1 MFYAAVNSYATQ
13 TSIGFSNT
21 WHAIGFA
28 TRQMRDAYVKDAKDL
43 ATKAIRS
50 NEIRT
55 YGGKPGQVSF
65 YDADGNLQ
73 THMQAGQFTD
83 GGERIDPVTAKVVDS
98 WRFKSFTE
106 D

>member
-1 MFYAAVNSYATQ
+1 MFYAAVNSHATE

-21 WHAIGFA
+21 WGVLGFA
-28 TRQMRDAYVKDAKDL
+28 TRQMRDAYVKHAKDL
-43 ATKAIRS
+43 ATKAITS

-73 THMQAGQFTD
+73 SHTQAGEFMD
-83 GGERIDPVTAKVVDS
+83 GGERIDPLTAKVVDS

-106 D
+106 F